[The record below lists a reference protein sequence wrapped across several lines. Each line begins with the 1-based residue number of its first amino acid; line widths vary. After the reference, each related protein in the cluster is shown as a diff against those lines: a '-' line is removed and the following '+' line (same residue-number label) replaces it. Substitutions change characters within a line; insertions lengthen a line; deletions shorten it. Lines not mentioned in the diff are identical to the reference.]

1 MSKYGRYWPCQYCKA
16 LPPLR
21 RGKAVAGADDERRQK
36 EKRLDNYANLTAAR
50 EALTCYGKIVR
61 QAKSIA
67 DAKTSEAGSGPGAP
81 KRTRQWEGLVKGK
94 KILMLAGEFSEEY
107 EIFVF
112 EQAMSAVG
120 HVVHVVCPGKK
131 AGEQIQ
137 TSLHDFEGG
146 LTYTEKP
153 GHLQTLNATFAKID
167 PEKYDAVYVA
177 GGRGPEYIRIN
188 KDVQKIVKHFHDAK
202 KPIFTICHG
211 VQVLMAVKGVITGKH
226 VAALE
231 YCEPEVTAV
240 GGIYVDVPPTGAHV
254 DGNLVSAKGWPGLAA
269 FMRECLAVLG
279 TKITHS

>member
-1 MSKYGRYWPCQYCKA
+1 M
-16 LPPLR
+16 
-21 RGKAVAGADDERRQK
+21 
-36 EKRLDNYANLTAAR
+36 T
-50 EALTCYGKIVR
+50 
-61 QAKSIA
+61 
-67 DAKTSEAGSGPGAP
+67 
-81 KRTRQWEGLVKGK
+81 GK
-94 KILMLAGEFSEEY
+94 KILMLAGEYSEEY

-112 EQAMSAVG
+112 EQAMTAVG
-120 HVVHVVCPGKK
+120 HTVHVVCPDRK
-131 AGEQIQ
+131 AGDKIQ

-153 GHLQTLNATFAKID
+153 GHFQTLNATFAEVR
-167 PEKYDAVYVA
+167 PEDYDAVYVA

-188 KDVQKIVKHFHDAK
+188 KQVQKIIKHFHDAR

-211 VQVLMAVKGVITGKH
+211 VQVLMAVKGVIEGRR

-240 GGIYVDVPPTGAHV
+240 GGIYVDVAPTGAHV

-279 TKITHS
+279 TRITHT